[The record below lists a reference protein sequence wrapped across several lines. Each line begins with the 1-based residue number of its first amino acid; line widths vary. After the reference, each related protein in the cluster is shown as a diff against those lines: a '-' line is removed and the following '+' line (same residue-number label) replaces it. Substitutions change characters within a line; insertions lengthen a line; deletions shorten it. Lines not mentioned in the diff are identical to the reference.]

1 MHYLLFTPA
10 PHPVVSSLFGWLA
23 TSRGEVGHD

>member
-10 PHPVVSSLFGWLA
+10 PHPFVSLGFLSTLHC
-23 TSRGEVGHD
+23 EVGHD

>member
-10 PHPVVSSLFGWLA
+10 PHLVVPSVFSDFA
-23 TSRGEVGHD
+23 TSRREVGHD